1 MVQIYYPYIKSSVT
15 GDIKWTL
22 RTTLEL
28 IMTPVRTVTCATLR
42 TINGVGRI
50 SEFVYFSC
58 LIFFF
63 R

>member
-22 RTTLEL
+22 RNTLDL
-28 IMTPVRTVTCATLR
+28 IMTPVRTVTCATL
-42 TINGVGRI
+42 NGVGRI